1 MINYRK
7 LLRIKSNDY
16 NKGSEGPPDL
26 EEAIRRFL
34 GKGKKK
40 ESQEEQG
47 SIYSRN
53 SGGNSSNDGDQT
65 PVPIKKYIIGAAV
78 VGALIW
84 GATGFYIVQPA
95 EQAAVMRFG
104 KLVSIENS
112 GLHWH
117 PRGIYSVDKQNVEA
131 LKTVSMT
138 RDMLTAEENIVRVS
152 FTVQYRIGNLENYLF
167 GTTDPVLVL
176 QQALEASVRQVVGG
190 NRLEDILTTNRTVIT
205 QEVKDSIEQLVKQY
219 NAGIFISEVIMQ
231 PAQAPDEVRQAFDDV
246 IQAREDRER
255 SQNEAQSYANKVV
268 PIAQGRAQRVLD
280 EARAYSSRVV
290 LEAEGNVARFNQL
303 LPLYQSQP
311 EILENQIYFETME
324 KIFEKN
330 KLFIVDGDGAKN
342 LFYGSDKIASPMTM
356 GADVKG
362 GAQ

>member
-40 ESQEEQG
+40 ESQDESG

-53 SGGNSSNDGDQT
+53 SGNQSNNDDQSS
-65 PVPIKKYIIGAAV
+65 VPIKKYIIGAAV

-84 GATGFYIVQPA
+84 GGTGFYVVQPA

-104 KLVSIENS
+104 KLVSVEGP

-117 PRGIYSVDKQNVEA
+117 PRGVYSVDKQNVEA
-131 LKTVSMT
+131 LKTISLT
-138 RDMLTAEENIVRVS
+138 REMLTSEENIVRVS

-167 GTTDPVLVL
+167 GTTDPVFAL
-176 QQALEASVRQVVGG
+176 QQALESSVRQVVGG
-190 NRLEDILTTNRTVIT
+190 NRLEEILTTNRTVIT
-205 QEVKDSIEQLVKQY
+205 QQVKETMEELVKRY
-219 NAGIFISEVIMQ
+219 HAGLFISEVIMQ
-231 PAQAPDEVRQAFDDV
+231 PAQAPEEVRQAFDDV

-280 EARAYSSRVV
+280 EARAYSSRIV

-324 KIFEKN
+324 EIFRKN

-356 GADVKG
+356 GADVRG
-362 GAQ
+362 GNNE